1 MANVEV
7 MLDALRQSPANH
19 QWVVVL
25 KEKSKERYLPIWI
38 GLAQAEEI
46 KRELLGTSQDEL
58 DSQLMLLSDN
68 LADVKLE
75 SITVDC
81 FENNIF
87 HARLSLTS
95 EHKRFEVEAPIA
107 RALAMAI
114 RVDAPIIIDEAVLE
128 AAGVTT

>member
-46 KRELLGTSQDEL
+46 KGELLGTSQDEL

-81 FENNIF
+81 FENKIF
-87 HARLSLTS
+87 HVRLSLTS

-107 RALAMAI
+107 KALAMAI

-128 AAGVTT
+128 EAGITT